1 MLRFA
6 LPLGVLVPPAA
17 TLVLALTP
25 ALLSGCKD
33 QGKFSAQK
41 AAEDVAS
48 LVQLTNKDVEEVERG
63 MPDGAKKLAVL
74 WTPGKTPRDDLAGV
88 RTALT
93 RVRREVPALN
103 QAKSTFFAI
112 TDERGIAIRN
122 NLEQDAM
129 AEKNLF
135 GMFPDLAKAKDGPVS
150 TLGAFPET
158 AAQNPPDRDWIYA
171 APIQAD
177 DKKLLG
183 VYVTGWA
190 YRRFAFHLQETL
202 RHDLSEKLRKE
213 NDTGKLPVFY
223 VALFDRTG
231 VYSAPKTPDVDEKAM
246 KDADLVT
253 KTASGPYQSVV
264 SITDRDFGYAATR
277 TPKLGPD
284 TGIVVLRSE
293 L

>member
-1 MLRFA
+1 MQMLRFA
-6 LPLGVLVPPAA
+6 LPLGIFLPA
-17 TLVLALTP
+17 TLASAPLV
-25 ALLSGCKD
+25 LSGCKD
-33 QGKFSAQK
+33 QGKYSAQK
-41 AAEDVAS
+41 ASEDVAS
-48 LVQLTNKDVEEVERG
+48 LVQLTNKDVDEVERG
-63 MPDGAKKLAVL
+63 MPDGAKKLATL
-74 WTPGKTPRDDLAGV
+74 WSPGKTPRDDLAGV

-93 RVRREVPALN
+93 KVRREVPALN
-103 QAKSTFFAI
+103 LAKSTFFAI
-112 TDERGIAIRN
+112 TDERGVAIRN

-135 GMFPDLAKAKDGPVS
+135 GIFPDLAKSKDGPVS
-150 TLGAFPET
+150 TTGAFPET
-158 AAQNPPDRDWIYA
+158 AAQNPPDRDWILA
-171 APIQAD
+171 VPIQSD
-177 DKKLLG
+177 ERKLLG

-213 NDTGKLPVFY
+213 NETGKLPVFY

-231 VYSAPKTPDVDEKAM
+231 VYGAPKTPAVDEKALQ
-246 KDADLVT
+246 DADLVT
-253 KTASGPYQSVV
+253 KTASGPHQGVV
-264 SITDRDFGYAATR
+264 SITDRDFGYAAAR